1 MNANP
6 TYKDYYAVLGV
17 KKDATEKE
25 IKAAYRKLA
34 RKYHPDVNPG
44 DKTAEEKFKEVSEA
58 NDVLSDKEKRKK
70 YDLYGDQW
78 KRISESGFQPGAGGY
93 GGFSPG
99 GYGAQGG
106 PGGGFTYTTG
116 GNFGEAG
123 QEGFGFSGG
132 GLGDLLNSIFGG
144 QAGQTRERER
154 ERGRRAPARGEDVTG
169 EVTVSLREAF
179 TGTERRLT
187 LTLPNGQKKSLSVT
201 IPRGITDGA
210 KLRLGKQGAEAPG
223 GGNPGDLLLTVHVA
237 PGPGFERKGDDLY
250 EDVTLTFPEAALG
263 TEKKV
268 PLLAG
273 EPQTLAFPPGV
284 QSGQSLRLK
293 GQGMPIR
300 GQDGKFGD
308 LYVRVKIS
316 VPKNLTDRQKQL
328 ITELRETMQ

>member
-17 KKDATEKE
+17 KKNATDKE

-44 DKTAEEKFKEVSEA
+44 DKSSEEKFKEISEA
-58 NDVLSDKEKRKK
+58 NDVLSDKEKRQK

-78 KRISESGFQPGAGGY
+78 KRISEGGFQPGAGGFGGFGPGSY
-93 GGFSPG
+93 GGRG
-99 GYGAQGG
+99 GAGG
-106 PGGGFTYTTG
+106 PGGFTYTTG
-116 GNFGEAG
+116 NFGEAAD
-123 QEGFGFSGG
+123 QDFGFSGG
-132 GLGDLLNSIFGG
+132 GLGDLLSSIFGG
-144 QAGQTRERER
+144 QAGQAR
-154 ERGRRAPARGEDVTG
+154 ERGRRAPTRGEDLTG

-179 TGTERRLT
+179 SGTERKLT
-187 LTLPNGQKKSLSVT
+187 LTLPNGQKKTLTVT
-201 IPRGITDGA
+201 VPRGIADGA
-210 KLRLGKQGAEAPG
+210 KLRLGKQGAEGPG
-223 GGNPGDLLLTVHVA
+223 GGPPGDLLLTVHVA
-237 PGPGFERKGDDLY
+237 PSPGFERKGDDLY
-250 EDVTLTFPEAALG
+250 TDVSLTFPEAALG

-273 EPQTLAFPPGV
+273 DAQTLAFPPGV

-293 GQGMPIR
+293 GQGMPVH
-300 GQDGKFGD
+300 GQQGKFGD

-328 ITELRETMQ
+328 VTELQETLKS

>member
-17 KKDATEKE
+17 KKDASEKE

-44 DKTAEEKFKEVSEA
+44 DKSAEDKFKEVSEA
-58 NDVLSDKEKRKK
+58 YDVLSDKEKRQK

-78 KRISESGFQPGAGGY
+78 KRISEGGFQPGSGGY
-93 GGFSPG
+93 GGFGPG
-99 GYGAQGG
+99 TYGAQGG
-106 PGGGFTYTTG
+106 PGGGYTYTTG
-116 GNFGEAG
+116 GFGEAG
-123 QEGFGFSGG
+123 EESFGFSGG
-132 GLGDLLNSIFGG
+132 GLGDLLSSLFGG
-144 QAGQTRERER
+144 QGAAGHTRER
-154 ERGRRAPARGEDVTG
+154 GKRAPAQGQDVTG
-169 EVTVSLREAF
+169 EVSVSLREAF
-179 TGTERRLT
+179 TGTERKLT
-187 LTLPNGQKKSLSVT
+187 LTLPNGQKKTLTVT
-201 IPRGITDGA
+201 IPRGIADGA
-210 KLRLGKQGAEAPG
+210 RLRLSKQGAEAPG
-223 GGNPGDLLLTVHVA
+223 GGKPGDLLLTVHVA
-237 PGPGFERKGDDLY
+237 PSPGFERKGDDLY

-273 EPQTLAFPPGV
+273 EAQTLAFPPGV

-308 LYVRVKIS
+308 LYVRVKVS
-316 VPKNLTDRQKQL
+316 VPKNLTDKQKQL
-328 ITELRETMQ
+328 ITELRETLT